1 MRASHLLIGC
11 LLMTQTSLANSG
23 IERESLV
30 NVATINLAPILE
42 PPVLSDIEHEL
53 MVKVE
58 AGEFLILGKEGDNPS
73 TAATWEPNRVIRAK
87 VLEWICTDRLAR
99 QFVSHKGVLIIGAR
113 IDGLLD
119 LAYSQMPFPIWL
131 RRCSITE
138 GIIFPGA
145 EIKALHLDGSVTGPL
160 FADYAKFT
168 DTVQMR
174 NGFEARGEV
183 RLLGAKIGGDL
194 DCGTAKF
201 INPGAVALDGNGIV
215 VGGTIRLNSG
225 FIAEGEV
232 WFNGASIGRNFE
244 CDSASFR
251 NPGGYS
257 LNLDSVRVAGG
268 IFMRNGC
275 SFEGEVRL
283 VAASVGSNFECDHS
297 SFNNPSGISLN
308 CDRLDVNGSVFFRRG
323 FKSNGI
329 TCLTSAKVSASLTI
343 REIGEPENLYLDLR
357 DANIGILSDDPISWP
372 SVGKLFLFGL
382 KYESLADDATHDAI
396 QRIDW
401 LHRQPQDNY
410 SSQPYE
416 QLARILRAEGNEDGA
431 IQVMIAKNQE
441 LEHHLGAEQWG
452 SIPYILHCLN
462 GLFIDYGYRPWK
474 PLPLVIMLLLLGSVV
489 FKIGWHLQLF
499 APTDR
504 DAIVGKVNVPVRA
517 YDPLY
522 PKFSATMY
530 SLSTFAPLV
539 NLYVEDY
546 WLPDANAVK
555 EWHGRNWP
563 LGAALRVYLW
573 LHVIAGWGLTTIVVA
588 GFTGLI
594 KT

>member
-1 MRASHLLIGC
+1 MNQNSVFANESIGRKPLL
-11 LLMTQTSLANSG
+11 
-23 IERESLV
+23 E
-30 NVATINLAPILE
+30 VAMANLAPLLD
-42 PPVLSDIEHEL
+42 PPALSDVEKEL
-53 MVKVE
+53 MSKVE
-58 AGEFLILGKEGDNPS
+58 SGDFLIRGNEGDGPGQAS
-73 TAATWEPNRVIRAK
+73 TWGPDRVIRAK
-87 VLEWICTDRLAR
+87 VLEWICTDRVAR
-99 QFVSHKGVLIIGAR
+99 EYITHKGVLIIGAR
-113 IDGLLD
+113 IEALVT
-119 LAYSQMPFPIWL
+119 LAYAQMPFPFWL

-138 GIIFPGA
+138 GIILPGA
-145 EIKALHLDGSVTGPL
+145 EIKALHLDGSITGPIL
-160 FADYAKFT
+160 ADYAKFT
-168 DTVQMR
+168 DSVQMR

-194 DCGTAKF
+194 DCGTARF
-201 INPGAVALDGNGIV
+201 VNSGAVALDGNGIV
-215 VGGTIRLNSG
+215 VGGSIRLNSG
-225 FIAEGEV
+225 FFADGEV
-232 WFNGASIGRNFE
+232 WFNGASIGRNFD
-244 CDSASFR
+244 CDTASFR
-251 NPGGYS
+251 NPDGYS

-268 IFMRNGC
+268 ILMRNGC

-297 SFNNPSGISLN
+297 TFNNPSGISLN
-308 CDRLDVNGSVFFRRG
+308 CDRLNVNGSIFFRRG
-323 FKSNGI
+323 FKSNGV
-329 TCLTSAKVSASLTI
+329 TCLTSARVSASLVI
-343 REIGEPENLYLDLR
+343 REIGEPEKLYLDLR
-357 DANIGILSDDPISWP
+357 DANVGILSDDPTSWP

-382 KYESLADDATHDAI
+382 TYESLADEATHDAI

-401 LHRQPQDNY
+401 LHRQPQDKF

-416 QLARILRAEGNEDGA
+416 QLARIFHTEGNEDGA
-431 IQVMIAKNQE
+431 IQVMIAKNRE
-441 LEHHLGAEQWG
+441 REHHLGAEQWG
-452 SIPYILHCLN
+452 SIPYILHWLN
-462 GLFIDYGYRPWK
+462 GKFIDYGYRPWK

-504 DAIVGKVNVPVRA
+504 DAIVGKVNVPVRS

-573 LHVIAGWGLTTIVVA
+573 LHVITGWGLTTIVVA